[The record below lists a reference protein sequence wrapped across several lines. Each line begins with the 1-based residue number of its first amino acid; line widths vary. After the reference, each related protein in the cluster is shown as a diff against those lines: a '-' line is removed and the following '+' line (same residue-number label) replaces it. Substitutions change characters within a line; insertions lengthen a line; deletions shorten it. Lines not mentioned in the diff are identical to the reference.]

1 MVWLR
6 DAVGV
11 MWLRDAVGVMWL
23 RDEDGD
29 AVGLRDEDGDAV
41 GELDVGARSGKRG
54 KGRGGSLVVWL

>member
-1 MVWLR
+1 
-6 DAVGV
+6 

>member
-1 MVWLR
+1 MR

>member
-1 MVWLR
+1 MSVMLSQWKWRPPFRDAVGVVWLR

-11 MWLRDAVGVMWL
+11 MW
-23 RDEDGD
+23 
-29 AVGLRDEDGDAV
+29 LRDEDGDAV